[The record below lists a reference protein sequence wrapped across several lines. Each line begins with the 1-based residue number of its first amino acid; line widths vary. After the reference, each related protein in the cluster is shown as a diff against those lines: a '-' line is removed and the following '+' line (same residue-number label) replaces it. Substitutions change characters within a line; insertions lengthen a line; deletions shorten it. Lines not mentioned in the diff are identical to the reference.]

1 MSNMVDYID
10 WRGDIKLTESNLNE
24 IDKMILSRFSYL
36 PFEKVNANDDDTIG
50 TIAKRFCETLKR
62 DEYNIA
68 GDYDLVNKLNKS
80 ARFNELKVTDYY
92 EIFDEDVQKQFAAIC
107 IHLPGNIIYVS
118 YCGTDDTM
126 VGWKEDFNLSFMT
139 GVPAQKEG
147 VKYLNKISKEYPEK
161 KLLLGGHSKGGNVAV
176 YSAVFSNKTI
186 RDKIIEVV
194 NHDGPGFDDEVLK
207 MKSYQEILGRIH
219 TFIPQSSVFGR
230 LLGHKEEYKIVKSDE
245 KGIMQHDIYSWQ
257 VIGTNIIQMEKTTNG
272 SDFVD
277 TTMRNWLKNIPMEQR
292 KDVIDAIYSLIMT
305 RNAKTWKEFNKKR
318 YRNIGAILKQYKNL
332 SENDKEMIKDAATKL
347 ANAAKES
354 LTYNFK
360 ETNNNATS

>member
-1 MSNMVDYID
+1 MYRQVGRS
-10 WRGDIKLTESNLNE
+10 SLN
-24 IDKMILSRFSYL
+24 
-36 PFEKVNANDDDTIG
+36 
-50 TIAKRFCETLKR
+50 
-62 DEYNIA
+62 
-68 GDYDLVNKLNKS
+68 
-80 ARFNELKVTDYY
+80 
-92 EIFDEDVQKQFAAIC
+92 
-107 IHLPGNIIYVS
+107 
-118 YCGTDDTM
+118 
-126 VGWKEDFNLSFMT
+126 
-139 GVPAQKEG
+139 
-147 VKYLNKISKEYPEK
+147 
-161 KLLLGGHSKGGNVAV
+161 
-176 YSAVFSNKTI
+176 
-186 RDKIIEVV
+186 
-194 NHDGPGFDDEVLK
+194 
-207 MKSYQEILGRIH
+207 
-219 TFIPQSSVFGR
+219 
-230 LLGHKEEYKIVKSDE
+230 E

-360 ETNNNATS
+360 ETNNNATN